1 MHDTLNDLEAKA
13 KAATPGPRYETDDYQ
28 NHDHE
33 IRIDRTFEP
42 PSYIVC
48 NIPQD
53 ARFIAACS
61 PDVILQLI
69 TALRE
74 AEKNAIEH
82 VSGCFDMR
90 CRDCRTYRD
99 WLAKYGAKTKGEK
112 E

>member
-1 MHDTLNDLEAKA
+1 MNLLPLLDDLEAKA

-61 PDVILQLI
+61 PDTVLTLI

-74 AEKNAIEH
+74 AEELITHAVELGH
-82 VSGCFDMR
+82 LGEGSTQGWAQ
-90 CRDCRTYRD
+90 D
-99 WLAKYGAKTKGEK
+99 WLAKYAKRE